1 MMTITA
7 DEIKYRGIAAAEPLV
22 RAGAVHVLV
31 DGQPQ
36 YVILTEARYTELME
50 EVNEAY
56 VARVLAS
63 EAAIAA
69 GRARRYATVEEH
81 MAAVDTAEDAEDKS
95 R

>member
-36 YVILTEARYTELME
+36 YVILTEERYTELME
-50 EVNEAY
+50 EVSEAY

-81 MAAVDTAEDAEDKS
+81 MAALDAAEDEDDKP